1 MIMRARV
8 LAIRII
14 RCCFDA
20 RLGLPLTRSI
30 DQSQAIAKDYSCQL
44 HDYLALGARR
54 EASQAPHDWSH
65 QLLARDRSSRISEPG
80 NMNLPDNHKLP
91 WMKFYPSDWRA
102 DPALR
107 MCSLAARGLWVELIG
122 YMHEGSPYG
131 YLTINGVGPRIK
143 DIAALVGR
151 PVSETRKAIAELE
164 ARHVFSREAM
174 QGTIYSRRMV
184 RDK

>member
-1 MIMRARV
+1 MN
-8 LAIRII
+8 
-14 RCCFDA
+14 
-20 RLGLPLTRSI
+20 
-30 DQSQAIAKDYSCQL
+30 
-44 HDYLALGARR
+44 
-54 EASQAPHDWSH
+54 APD
-65 QLLARDRSSRISEPG
+65 D
-80 NMNLPDNHKLP
+80 HKLP
-91 WMKFYPSDWRA
+91 WLKFYPSDWRA

-184 RDK
+184 RDKIKAEKHRLNGKGGGNPKLM